1 MRGGRQ
7 RNNIF
12 YGQILPIQMD
22 IVDMSNKMSDDFR
35 SISFQKR
42 LYVSKILIE
51 NSWLEHISEIDT
63 YDEIIL
69 TNVKSM
75 EYVRQCP
82 DVTKVGR
89 SITNLRLNCSID
101 MVEGMTE
108 YDVDNDFAA
117 RHRLYHHSIQS
128 VDGSQRLFS

>member
-1 MRGGRQ
+1 
-7 RNNIF
+7 
-12 YGQILPIQMD
+12 MD